1 MIHVKVCLQ
10 SVYCGLLVV
19 VLNFQLIE
27 LNWQPKILKI
37 VKYHRFFKLAFSLDL
52 DIIFPFPIPVPCPWL
67 KPFYPYKDILYGMT

>member
-1 MIHVKVCLQ
+1 MIHATLQ
-10 SVYCGLLVV
+10 SVYCGLLLV

-37 VKYHRFFKLAFSLDL
+37 VKCYRFFKLAFSLDL

-67 KPFYPYKDILYGMT
+67 KPLYPYKDILYGMT